1 MFQSFWIWKTDIC
14 FPNSYA
20 LYDHAKG
27 RRASQRKRTKMNY
40 KKLVSDEDENKNILK
55 KLQRMWKLS
64 VDCTYPQQWYLHI
77 WQEILMLIISLALR
91 TVTFLIWFLKICQTR
106 TMHYWKGLSNTSG
119 DLSSP
124 KEPENVNLRFL
135 TLEQE
140 FLLTMMRSRLGL
152 LAGDLANRF
161 KVSNS
166 LVSSVFTTWVRLM
179 SLELRWLIN

>member
-1 MFQSFWIWKTDIC
+1 
-14 FPNSYA
+14 
-20 LYDHAKG
+20 
-27 RRASQRKRTKMNY
+27 
-40 KKLVSDEDENKNILK
+40 
-55 KLQRMWKLS
+55 
-64 VDCTYPQQWYLHI
+64 
-77 WQEILMLIISLALR
+77 
-91 TVTFLIWFLKICQTR
+91 
-106 TMHYWKGLSNTSG
+106 MHYWKGLSNTSG

-179 SLELRWLIN
+179 SLELRWLINYPNCNIIRRNLPSMLRKYYPNCCVIIDCLQLFIETPSSLD

>member
-1 MFQSFWIWKTDIC
+1 
-14 FPNSYA
+14 
-20 LYDHAKG
+20 
-27 RRASQRKRTKMNY
+27 
-40 KKLVSDEDENKNILK
+40 
-55 KLQRMWKLS
+55 
-64 VDCTYPQQWYLHI
+64 
-77 WQEILMLIISLALR
+77 MLIISLALR

-124 KEPENVNLRFL
+124 REPKNVNLRFL

-140 FLLTMMRSRLGL
+140 FLLIMMRSHLGL
-152 LAGDLANRF
+152 LTGDLANRF

-166 LVSSVFTTWVRLM
+166 LVCSVFTTWVRLM

>member
-1 MFQSFWIWKTDIC
+1 
-14 FPNSYA
+14 
-20 LYDHAKG
+20 
-27 RRASQRKRTKMNY
+27 
-40 KKLVSDEDENKNILK
+40 
-55 KLQRMWKLS
+55 
-64 VDCTYPQQWYLHI
+64 
-77 WQEILMLIISLALR
+77 MLIISLALR

-106 TMHYWKGLSNTSG
+106 TMRYWKGLSNTSG

-124 KEPENVNLRFL
+124 REPENVNLRFL